1 MVEEKSLRLTS
12 QLRERKPGLPNIPA
26 MLHRLTPIV
35 IIWLLLTGCGSGTP
49 IPPPIDNSPAPESTN
64 GVVPTIQP
72 TPTSTATPPPTVT
85 IAPTVTPTVAQAW
98 RSYTN
103 DAGGYTLDIPVD
115 WGVMGEPA
123 SSVMFFEQAANLD
136 DLATGEAQFFAGGV
150 EILGFIA
157 DAPDPYEAVLPN
169 HSALVDMQPIETP
182 LGAGRVYTLRRDRFQ
197 PTGSETVWY
206 AQQAMIPIGSRIVS
220 LWVQVDATTSGAP
233 TPELERMLSSLKA
246 Q

>member
-1 MVEEKSLRLTS
+1 
-12 QLRERKPGLPNIPA
+12 
-26 MLHRLTPIV
+26 MLHRLALLA
-35 IIWLLLTGCGSGTP
+35 IIWLLLAGCSTGTP
-49 IPPPIDNSPAPESTN
+49 VPPPIDNSPAPEASN

-72 TPTSTATPPPTVT
+72 TPTSTATPPTVT
-85 IAPTVTPTVAQAW
+85 IAPTLTPTGEQAW

-103 DAGGYTLDIPVD
+103 DAGGYTLELPAD

-123 SSVMFFEQAANLD
+123 ASVMFFEQEASLD

-206 AQQAMIPIGSRIVS
+206 AQQAMIPLGSRIVS
-220 LWVQVDATTSGAP
+220 LWVQADATTSGAP
-233 TPELERMLSSLKA
+233 TPELERMLASL
-246 Q
+246 QLQ